1 VCNPVQTRHYSP
13 LGLDFF
19 RVGIYYFTGVNKQV
33 SVVVAQEDVLGKAI
47 LLHYPCTCYQT
58 IVAIP
63 QNVLNEGHIDY

>member
-13 LGLDFF
+13 LRLNFF
-19 RVGIYYFTGVNKQV
+19 RVGIYSFTAVDKQV

-47 LLHYPCTCYQT
+47 LLHYPRTCYQT

-63 QNVLNEGHIDY
+63 QNVLNKRNINY